1 MSEAVASFL
10 NSKNISFTS
19 SGKDYVIK
27 CLNPEHEDS
36 NPSCRVDKLTGL
48 THCFACGWRANIFKH
63 FGVFTDN
70 TSVKVAKL
78 KKKIKDLRIASAEL
92 ELPTDHVPFTQKHRN
107 ISSATYRKFGA
118 FTTQEIEKLQ
128 DRIVFPIKDISNRT
142 VSFLGRHILSDAK
155 PRYEVYPSGVSLP
168 LYPLIMDKNTKTIVL
183 VEGIFDMLN
192 LYDKGVTNAVCVFGT
207 QGITEHS
214 VETKMLAFKVQGIEK
229 VYILFDGDD
238 AGRKAASAT
247 RPLLED
253 QGFVVDI
260 IQMEDGVDPGALD
273 QDSVDLIRNYIDGN

>member
-1 MSEAVASFL
+1 MSDAVASFL
-10 NSKNISFTS
+10 NTQNISFTS

-48 THCFACGWRANIFKH
+48 THCFSCGWRANIFKH

-78 KKKIKDLRIASAEL
+78 KKKIKDLRIASIEL
-92 ELPTDHVPFTQKHRN
+92 ELPSDHTPFTQKHRN
-107 ISSATYRKFGA
+107 ISTTTYRKFGA
-118 FTTQEIEKLQ
+118 FITQEIEKLQ
-128 DRIVFPIKDISNRT
+128 DRVVFPIKDISGRT
-142 VSFLGRHILSDAK
+142 TSFLGRHILSDAK
-155 PRYEVYPSGVSLP
+155 PRYEIYPSGVALN
-168 LYPLIMDKNTKTIVL
+168 LYPLVMDKGTKSIVL

-192 LYDKGVTNAVCVFGT
+192 LYDKGVTNVVCTFGT

-214 VETKMLAFKVQGIEK
+214 VATKMLAFKVQGIEK
-229 VYILFDGDD
+229 VYILYDGDD
-238 AGRKAASAT
+238 AGHKAAVT
-247 RPLLED
+247 IKPLLED

-260 IQMEDGVDPGALD
+260 IQMEDGMDPGALD